1 MSSPVRQSPPCF
13 IGHYNLYPADTDQR
27 PIMKDDDYWMS
38 LALEQAR
45 AAQAEGEVP
54 VGAVIVR
61 DDELIA
67 TGRNGPVGACDPT
80 AHAEIVALR
89 AAGRTLDNY
98 RLPGCTLYVTL
109 EPCQMCAGAI
119 VHARIERLVF
129 GADDPR
135 AGAVHS
141 VAAALDAVWLNHRTD
156 WTGGVG
162 AGDGGELLQSFFRQ
176 RRARPPAG
184 TA

>member
-1 MSSPVRQSPPCF
+1 MTNDN
-13 IGHYNLYPADTDQR
+13 H
-27 PIMKDDDYWMS
+27 WMT

-45 AAQAEGEVP
+45 AARAEGEVP

-67 TGRNGPVGACDPT
+67 IGRNGPVGASDPT
-80 AHAEIVALR
+80 AHAEIAVLR
-89 AAGRTLDNY
+89 AAGRALDNY

-141 VAAALDAVWLNHRTD
+141 VAAALDAAWLNHRTD
-156 WTGGVG
+156 WTGGIG
-162 AGDGGELLQSFFRQ
+162 AAESSGLLRAFFRQ
-176 RRARPPAG
+176 RRARRPTPGA
-184 TA
+184 

>member
-1 MSSPVRQSPPCF
+1 MTNDN
-13 IGHYNLYPADTDQR
+13 H
-27 PIMKDDDYWMS
+27 WMT

-45 AAQAEGEVP
+45 AAQAEDEVP

-61 DDELIA
+61 DDKLIA
-67 TGRNGPVGACDPT
+67 TGRNGPVGTCDPT
-80 AHAEIVALR
+80 AHAEIAALR
-89 AAGRTLDNY
+89 AAGRALDNY

-141 VAAALDAVWLNHRTD
+141 VAAALDAAWLNHRTT
-156 WTGGVG
+156 WTGGVR
-162 AGDGGELLQSFFRQ
+162 AGESSGLLQAFFRQ
-176 RRARPPAG
+176 RRARRPAG
-184 TA
+184 TP